1 MTGQIIK
8 DSSVRS
14 VWYYRLAEM
23 LVPILVWTTITMPL
37 WLSPFR
43 PALASYLILAYFVYF
58 LYKALKTVYY
68 ATISFQLMKRAER
81 TDWKEMIKGIDGREE
96 LTHFFLIV
104 TYKEP
109 VEKLSQT
116 IQAILDQRFD
126 TKKLNII
133 LAMEEREGM
142 DAHHKSALLTEKFE
156 SKLGGF
162 YTTYHT
168 LVEGEIVGKASN
180 ATHAARFMSK
190 VTKERELNSDKVLV
204 TVCDA
209 DSLLPENYA
218 PYVSYKFLVDEDRN
232 YRFYSAPVL
241 LYNNFWKLPMPIR
254 VQTMLSSVARFA
266 YLSQRDDLIQI
277 STYTTNLWLL
287 ESIDYWDTDIIPED
301 WHIWMQAF
309 FTLGEKVRTI
319 PIYMPIIRDGVLS
332 TSLIKTFKSR
342 YSQEKRWA
350 WGASDIPY
358 AIVRFFNSPHIDTV
372 VKLKRILY
380 VTEVHFMWPTSFFI
394 LTVSASIP
402 SLVNPVFGRTVLGFL
417 LPKLSSF
424 ILTISSVMLIVVVY
438 IDYKLRER
446 VQIKTALRNMPIL
459 LIQWY
464 FLPLISFV
472 FSSLPALE
480 AHTRMLL
487 GKKLEYKVTEKI

>member
-1 MTGQIIK
+1 MTGQIMK
-8 DSSVRS
+8 DSSVKS
-14 VWYYRLAEM
+14 VWYYRLTEM
-23 LVPILVWTTITMPL
+23 LVPILVWATITMPL

-43 PALASYLILAYFVYF
+43 PAVASYLILAYFVYF
-58 LYKALKTVYY
+58 LYKTLKTIYY

-81 TDWKEMIKGIDGREE
+81 TDWQEMIRDMKGKDA
-96 LTHFFLIV
+96 LAHFFIIV
-104 TYKEP
+104 TYKESI
-109 VEKLSQT
+109 EKLSHT
-116 IQAILDQRFD
+116 IQAIVDQHYD
-126 TKKLNII
+126 PKKLNIV
-133 LAMEEREGM
+133 LAMEEREGPSAKEKS
-142 DAHHKSALLTEKFE
+142 DALHKVYE
-156 SKLGGF
+156 SKIGGM
-162 YTTYHT
+162 YTTHHE

-180 ATHAARFMSK
+180 ATCAAKFLSEVVRARDIDPEN
-190 VTKERELNSDKVLV
+190 VIV

-209 DSLLPENYA
+209 DSILPADYTA
-218 PYVSYKFLVDEDRN
+218 YVTYKFLLDEDGK
-232 YRFYSAPVL
+232 YRFFSAPVL

-287 ESIDYWDTDIIPED
+287 ESVGYWDTDIIPED

-309 FTLGEKVRTI
+309 FTLGDKVRTI
-319 PIYMPIIRDGVLS
+319 PIFLPIVRDGVLS

-358 AIVRFFNSPHIDTV
+358 AIVRFFHSPHIGVIT
-372 VKLKRILY
+372 KLKRILF

-394 LTVSASIP
+394 LTISASIP

-424 ILTISSVMLIVVVY
+424 ILTTSSFMLVIVVY

-446 VQIKTALRNMPIL
+446 VKIKTKLSNMPLL

-464 FLPLISFV
+464 FLPIISFV

-487 GKKLEYKVTEKI
+487 GKKLEYKVTEKL